1 MPLWI
6 GLTLSTAGELLIA
19 LMVLRVHR
27 DVLREHKIGKKT
39 EKDLRLE
46 MTVGMLGVAL
56 IIAGYVLQMYAL

>member
-27 DVLREHKIGKKT
+27 DVLHEHKIGKKT
-39 EKDLRLE
+39 RKDLRIE
-46 MTVGMLGVAL
+46 MTVGVMGVVL
-56 IIAGYVLQMYAL
+56 IIAGCVLQMYAL